1 MFSVGKRTGEK
12 RMNISTVYNNR
23 VTGSGFECLPKLPL
37 DTSDTYRTFPEFS
50 LGGFKNLNSEMVYG
64 KGLETC

>member
-1 MFSVGKRTGEK
+1 
-12 RMNISTVYNNR
+12 MNISTVYNNR
-23 VTGSGFECLPKLPL
+23 VTGSGLECLLKLPL
-37 DTSDTYRTFPEFS
+37 DTSDICRTLPEFS